1 MSTDALHAA
10 DLEFGEW
17 LYREIVTDVH
27 REERGWAPERVER
40 VAARLQADR
49 PPATRLVPIVLWIR
63 RFTAFTAPGRY
74 IYVSRR
80 LLERCRD
87 DESAA
92 LLVAHE
98 IAHHDLKHLSAPDWL
113 PSAVRERGG
122 RLLASIYAGMV
133 HQLHGPERECDAD
146 RHALELCIRV
156 GFDPT
161 LCLELFGV
169 LEGYAAEV
177 GDDDMIHGPDAESD
191 DDLSPE
197 APWTTRA
204 RIWLWQRTRG
214 YLPIRD
220 RRAALVRYLAD
231 RQAST
236 SSPAA

>member
-1 MSTDALHAA
+1 MTSDRFPAA
-10 DLEFGEW
+10 DLDFGEW
-17 LYREIVTDVH
+17 LYREITTDVH
-27 REERGWAPERVER
+27 REESGWAPARVER

-49 PPATRLVPIVLWIR
+49 PPDARLVPVVLWIR
-63 RFTAFTAPGRY
+63 LFTAYTAPGRY

-80 LLERCRD
+80 LLERCPD

-113 PSAVRERGG
+113 PEGVRERGG
-122 RLLASIYAGMV
+122 RALAAMYAAIV
-133 HQLHGPERECDAD
+133 HQLHGPERECEAD
-146 RHALELCIRV
+146 RRAIDLCIRA
-156 GFDPT
+156 GYDPRR
-161 LCLELFGV
+161 CLELFAV
-169 LEGYAAEV
+169 LERYAAEV

-191 DDLSPE
+191 DDLSPD

-220 RRAALVRYLAD
+220 RRAALVRHLGQRAD
-231 RQAST
+231 ST